1 MSCISAFVKGY
12 DAISTTRKRKEI
24 KKLKNRINILV
35 FYTWLLLS
43 IIGSILTSWKEE
55 TIFNLM
61 MSISPITFSKAEEK
75 RLWRRVL
82 FWRFKAGLIYCQYFT
97 FPIQYEYLEN
107 MFRYP
112 SEFKDVRNCLT
123 SYKVNLMT

>member
-61 MSISPITFSKAEEK
+61 MSISPITFSKAKEK

-82 FWRFKAGLIYCQYFT
+82 FSSFKAGLIYCQYLT